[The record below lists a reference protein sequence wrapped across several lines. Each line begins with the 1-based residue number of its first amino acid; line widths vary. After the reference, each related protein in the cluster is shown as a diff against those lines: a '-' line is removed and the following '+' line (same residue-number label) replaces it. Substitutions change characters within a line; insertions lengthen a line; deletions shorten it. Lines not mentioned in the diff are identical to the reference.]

1 MGFLGVGGGRTMVW
15 INPLRSCKILM
26 GTILDR
32 KQWIT
37 SVNRIS
43 YMVKLVLIHFKLRLS
58 FIGVSSI

>member
-1 MGFLGVGGGRTMVW
+1 MVW
-15 INPLRSCKILM
+15 INPLHSCKILM